1 VTSGPQRPNLK
12 DLVEVP
18 RFLGGSKRTVHPLS
32 GVGPTGA
39 SVALGLETG
48 WTVLLFLSSS
58 CDGCHEL
65 WELARTGVLQGVAT
79 RPAVIAVAKETSE
92 SPRRVAELG
101 GSGALL
107 SDQGW
112 RDYQI
117 HSGPFFVVVD
127 GPAGRI
133 ATEGVAWSVAQITAA
148 IAALGPPTNS

>member
-1 VTSGPQRPNLK
+1 MILGPQRPDLK

-18 RFLGGSKRTVHPLS
+18 RFLGATKRSVHPLS

-39 SVALGLETG
+39 SIVLGLETG

-65 WELARTGVLQGVAT
+65 WDLARTGVLPGVKT
-79 RPAVIAVAKETSE
+79 RPAVVAVAKETSE
-92 SPRRVAELG
+92 SPLQVAALG
-101 GSGALL
+101 GDGTLL
-107 SDQGW
+107 SDRAW
-112 RDYQI
+112 SDYQI

-127 GPAGRI
+127 GPGRRI

-148 IAALGPPTNS
+148 VAALGPPASP